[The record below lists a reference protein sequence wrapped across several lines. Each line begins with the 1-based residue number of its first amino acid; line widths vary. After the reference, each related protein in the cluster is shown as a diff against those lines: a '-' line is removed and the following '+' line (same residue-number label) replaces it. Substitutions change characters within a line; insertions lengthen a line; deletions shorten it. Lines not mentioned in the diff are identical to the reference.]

1 MIYRRI
7 INLLLPSEKK
17 KGLKVACTVLI
28 NSMLDFIGLASLL
41 PVLYYLLEGE
51 ENRKAAVY
59 FAIFAFA
66 VIVVKSLLSAIFS
79 RYQSRYLL
87 ALYKRLS
94 FSLYSRYYNNGLLY
108 IREQGYSNLGHAVNY
123 MSYTFSEGILS
134 PLMRMAGDCLLII
147 LVSIA
152 LFIYDWRT
160 IAVLYICFIPFIAL
174 YIFFVR
180 NKLREYGMADFQA
193 KRGQARIVA
202 DTFRGYQELEV
213 NGAFPQLQKS
223 FLEGVDKVSENRLKL
238 VTIQKF
244 PTFLSEA
251 AVIIG
256 LAVMVIVGGNNA
268 GMLIGLFAVAAFRLL
283 PAVRSILSGYTQI
296 QNALPS
302 LETIEEGMKDAA
314 GNAASSEE
322 PLCFNNSIEGRGL
335 TFKYNDQPIEFAD
348 FTIRK
353 GEYVGFSGYSGVGK
367 TTLFNLI
374 LGFLKPS
381 TGEILV
387 DDTPL
392 YPGNSKSWLSQ
403 IGYVPQD
410 VFIFNGTLA
419 ENIALGYP
427 HPDSKKILRI
437 LEMVSLKDWA
447 ASLEGG
453 IDATLGESGG
463 KLSGGQKQRIGLARA
478 LYKGASV
485 LLLDEATSALDN
497 AAEKE
502 INTMLDKL
510 RAECEGL
517 TILSIAHRESTLSY
531 CSRIINLEE
540 NGDQKI

>member
-7 INLLLPSEKK
+7 INLLLPGEKK
-17 KGLKVACTVLI
+17 KGWMVVCTVFI
-28 NSMLDFIGLASLL
+28 NSLLDFIGLASLL
-41 PVLYYLLEGE
+41 PVLYYLLEGG
-51 ENRKAAVY
+51 ENRKAAIY
-59 FAIFAFA
+59 FALFAFA
-66 VIVVKSLLSAIFS
+66 VIVIKSLLSTLFG
-79 RYQSRYLL
+79 RYQGRYLL
-87 ALYKRLS
+87 SLYKRLS

-108 IREQGYSNLGHAVNY
+108 IREQGHSNLGHAVNY

-134 PLMRMAGDCLLII
+134 PMLRMAGDGLLII

-152 LFIYDWRT
+152 LLIYDWRT
-160 IAVLYICFIPFIAL
+160 IAVLYICFIPFIVF
-174 YIFFVR
+174 YIFFIR
-180 NKLREYGMADFQA
+180 NKAAEYGREEFNA
-193 KRGQARIVA
+193 KRQQARIVA

-223 FLEGVDKVSENRLKL
+223 FLEGVDKVSENRVKII
-238 VTIQKF
+238 TIQKF
-244 PTFLSEA
+244 PAFLSEA

-256 LAVMVIVGGNNA
+256 LAVMVIMGGKNA

-283 PAVRSILSGYTQI
+283 PAVKGILNGYTQI
-296 QNALPS
+296 QNSLPS
-302 LETIEEGMKDAA
+302 LETIEEGMSE
-314 GNAASSEE
+314 SSLRAEQDE
-322 PLCFNNSIEGRGL
+322 GQISFNTAIKGRGL
-335 TFKYNDQPIEFAD
+335 TFKYIDQPIEFAD
-348 FTIRK
+348 FTINK

-392 YPGNSKSWLSQ
+392 YPGNRKSWLSQ
-403 IGYVPQD
+403 IGYVPQE

-427 HPDSKKILRI
+427 LPDRARVHKI

-447 ASLEGG
+447 ASLEGEIG
-453 IDATLGESGG
+453 ATLGESGG
-463 KLSGGQKQRIGLARA
+463 KLSGGQKQRIGIARA

-497 AAEKE
+497 ATEKE
-502 INTMLDKL
+502 INIMLDKL
-510 RAECEGL
+510 RGECEGL

-540 NGDQKI
+540 NGDRKI

>member
-7 INLLLPSEKK
+7 INLLLPGEKK
-17 KGLKVACTVLI
+17 KGWMVVCTVFI
-28 NSMLDFIGLASLL
+28 NSLLDFIGLASLL
-41 PVLYYLLEGE
+41 PVLYYLLEGG
-51 ENRKAAVY
+51 ENRKAAIY
-59 FAIFAFA
+59 FALFAFA
-66 VIVVKSLLSAIFS
+66 VIVIKSLLSTLFG
-79 RYQSRYLL
+79 RYQGRYLL
-87 ALYKRLS
+87 SLYKRLS

-108 IREQGYSNLGHAVNY
+108 IREQGHSNLGHAVNY

-134 PLMRMAGDCLLII
+134 PMLRMAGDGLLII

-152 LFIYDWRT
+152 LLIYDWRT
-160 IAVLYICFIPFIAL
+160 IAVLYICFIPFIVF
-174 YIFFVR
+174 YIFFIR
-180 NKLREYGMADFQA
+180 NKAAEYGREEFNA
-193 KRGQARIVA
+193 KRQQARIVA

-223 FLEGVDKVSENRLKL
+223 FLEGVDKVSENRVKII
-238 VTIQKF
+238 TIQKF
-244 PTFLSEA
+244 PAFLSEA

-256 LAVMVIVGGNNA
+256 LAVMVIMGGKNA

-283 PAVRSILSGYTQI
+283 PAVKGILNGYTQI
-296 QNALPS
+296 QNSLPS
-302 LETIEEGMKDAA
+302 LETIEEGMSE
-314 GNAASSEE
+314 SSLRAEQDE
-322 PLCFNNSIEGRGL
+322 GQISFNTAIKGRGL
-335 TFKYNDQPIEFAD
+335 TFKYIDQPIEFAD
-348 FTIRK
+348 FTINK

-392 YPGNSKSWLSQ
+392 YPGNRKSWLSQ
-403 IGYVPQD
+403 IGYVPQE

-427 HPDSKKILRI
+427 LPDRARVHKI

-463 KLSGGQKQRIGLARA
+463 KLSGGQKQRIGIARA

-497 AAEKE
+497 ATEKE
-502 INTMLDKL
+502 INIMLDKL
-510 RAECEGL
+510 RGECEGL

-540 NGDQKI
+540 NGDRKI

>member
-66 VIVVKSLLSAIFS
+66 VIVIKSLLSTLFG

-87 ALYKRLS
+87 SLYKRLS

-134 PLMRMAGDCLLII
+134 PLMRMTGDCLLII

>member
-7 INLLLPSEKK
+7 INLLLPGEKK
-17 KGLKVACTVLI
+17 KGWMVVSTVFT
-28 NSMLDFIGLASLL
+28 NSLLDFIGLASLL
-41 PVLYYLLEGE
+41 PVLYYLLEGG
-51 ENRKAAVY
+51 ENRKAAIY
-59 FAIFAFA
+59 FALFAFA
-66 VIVVKSLLSAIFS
+66 VIVIKSLLSTLFG
-79 RYQSRYLL
+79 RYQGRYLL
-87 ALYKRLS
+87 SLYKRLS

-108 IREQGYSNLGHAVNY
+108 IREQGHSNLGHAVNY

-134 PLMRMAGDCLLII
+134 PMLRMAGDGLLII

-152 LFIYDWRT
+152 LLIYDWRT
-160 IAVLYICFIPFIAL
+160 IAVLYICFIPFIVF
-174 YIFFVR
+174 YIFFIR
-180 NKLREYGMADFQA
+180 NKAAEYGREEFNA
-193 KRGQARIVA
+193 KRQQARIVA

-223 FLEGVDKVSENRLKL
+223 FLEGVDKVSENRVKII
-238 VTIQKF
+238 TIQKF
-244 PTFLSEA
+244 PAFLSEA

-256 LAVMVIVGGNNA
+256 LAVMVIMGGKNA

-283 PAVRSILSGYTQI
+283 PAVKGILNGYTQI
-296 QNALPS
+296 QNSLPS
-302 LETIEEGMKDAA
+302 LETIEEGMSE
-314 GNAASSEE
+314 SSLHAEQDE
-322 PLCFNNSIEGRGL
+322 RQISFNTAIKGRGL
-335 TFKYNDQPIEFAD
+335 TFKYIDQPIEFAD
-348 FTIRK
+348 FTINK

-392 YPGNSKSWLSQ
+392 YPGNRKSWLSQ
-403 IGYVPQD
+403 IGYVPQE

-427 HPDSKKILRI
+427 LPDRARVHKI

-463 KLSGGQKQRIGLARA
+463 KLSGGQKQRIGIARA

-497 AAEKE
+497 ATEKE
-502 INTMLDKL
+502 INIMLDKL
-510 RAECEGL
+510 RGECEGL

-540 NGDQKI
+540 NGDRKI

>member
-7 INLLLPSEKK
+7 INLLLPGEKK
-17 KGLKVACTVLI
+17 KGLKVACTVFI

-41 PVLYYLLEGE
+41 PVLYYLLEGG

-66 VIVVKSLLSAIFS
+66 VIVIKSLLSTLFG

-87 ALYKRLS
+87 SLYKRLS

-134 PLMRMAGDCLLII
+134 PMLRMAGDGLLII

-152 LFIYDWRT
+152 LLIYDWRT
-160 IAVLYICFIPFIAL
+160 IAVLYICFIPFIVF
-174 YIFFVR
+174 YIFFIR
-180 NKLREYGMADFQA
+180 NKAAEYGREEFHA
-193 KRGQARIVA
+193 KRQQARIVA

-223 FLEGVDKVSENRLKL
+223 FLEGVDKVSENRIKII
-238 VTIQKF
+238 TIQKF
-244 PTFLSEA
+244 PVFLSEA

-256 LAVMVIVGGNNA
+256 LAVMVIMGGNNA

-283 PAVRSILSGYTQI
+283 PAVRGILGGYTQI
-296 QNALPS
+296 QNSLPS
-302 LETIEEGMKDAA
+302 LETIEEGMREISDQAE
-314 GNAASSEE
+314 SDEE
-322 PLCFNNSIEGRGL
+322 QLSFNTCIKGRGL

-348 FTIRK
+348 FTIDK

-381 TGEILV
+381 TGEVLV
-387 DDTPL
+387 DGTPL
-392 YPGNSKSWLSQ
+392 HPGNRKSWLSQ
-403 IGYVPQD
+403 IGYVPQE

-419 ENIALGYP
+419 ENIALGYHLP
-427 HPDSKKILRI
+427 CRARIHKI

-463 KLSGGQKQRIGLARA
+463 KLSGGQKQRIGIARA

-497 AAEKE
+497 ATEKE
-502 INTMLDKL
+502 INMMLDKL
-510 RAECEGL
+510 RGECEGL

-540 NGDQKI
+540 NGDEKI

>member
-1 MIYRRI
+1 MYRRI
-7 INLLLPSEKK
+7 INLLLPGEKK
-17 KGLKVACTVLI
+17 KGWMVVCTVFI
-28 NSMLDFIGLASLL
+28 NSLLDFIGLASLL
-41 PVLYYLLEGE
+41 PVLYYLLEGG
-51 ENRKAAVY
+51 ENRKAAIY
-59 FAIFAFA
+59 FALFAFA
-66 VIVVKSLLSAIFS
+66 VIVIKSLLSTLFG
-79 RYQSRYLL
+79 RYQGRYLL
-87 ALYKRLS
+87 SLYKRLS

-108 IREQGYSNLGHAVNY
+108 IREQGHSNLGHAVNY

-134 PLMRMAGDCLLII
+134 PMLRMAGDGLLII

-152 LFIYDWRT
+152 LLIYDWRT
-160 IAVLYICFIPFIAL
+160 IAVLYICFIPFIVF
-174 YIFFVR
+174 YIFFIR
-180 NKLREYGMADFQA
+180 NKAAEYGREEFNA
-193 KRGQARIVA
+193 KRQQARIVA

-223 FLEGVDKVSENRLKL
+223 FLEGVDKVSENRVKII
-238 VTIQKF
+238 TIQKF
-244 PTFLSEA
+244 PAFLSEA

-256 LAVMVIVGGNNA
+256 LAVMVIMGGKNA

-283 PAVRSILSGYTQI
+283 PAVKGILNGYTQI
-296 QNALPS
+296 QNSLPS
-302 LETIEEGMKDAA
+302 LETIEEGMSE
-314 GNAASSEE
+314 SSLRAEQDE
-322 PLCFNNSIEGRGL
+322 GQISFNTAIKGRGL
-335 TFKYNDQPIEFAD
+335 TFKYIDQPIEFAD
-348 FTIRK
+348 FTINK

-392 YPGNSKSWLSQ
+392 YPGNRKSWLSQ
-403 IGYVPQD
+403 IGYVPQE

-427 HPDSKKILRI
+427 LPDRARVHKI

-463 KLSGGQKQRIGLARA
+463 KLSGGQKQRIGIARA

-497 AAEKE
+497 ATEKE
-502 INTMLDKL
+502 INIMLDKL
-510 RAECEGL
+510 RGECEGL

-540 NGDQKI
+540 NGDRKI

>member
-314 GNAASSEE
+314 GNTASSEE